1 MGAGTNETVILRGA
15 ILQAICEDNKNASQP
30 PRLRATRA
38 TPAPPI
44 VRRVHGQGRRTIIV
58 LAGALLAIGLSST
71 PVSMQPPPSATML
84 APEVAAT
91 GAEAGPARGRDEAA
105 PIEKPAFAAVS
116 AAARSGSSAPP
127 PWPSSARADSEL
139 PSWPEANNFSL
150 ANYNLLTAAD
160 APPITALFGLGV
172 RAIVID
178 AGHGGDQLGA
188 VGAGGLR
195 EKDVTLDVANRL
207 KARLER
213 NGGYQVVMTRS
224 GDETVSLARRAELA
238 NAAGADLFIS
248 IHVNSLPNGPF
259 NIIETFY
266 FGPPQD
272 AATLKLAV
280 AENQE
285 SEWPIGAFKTVIEK
299 IGDTLK
305 RQESLALARNIQASL
320 YDNVKRHDA
329 DVIDKGV
336 KVAPFAVLLGVD
348 APSVLA
354 EISCITDPREEAKLR
369 TPEYREQVASFL
381 EDGIVN
387 YLAQRRLRTGGAAR
401 YDPKNSNEAE
411 ISDRKSDG

>member
-1 MGAGTNETVILRGA
+1 ME
-15 ILQAICEDNKNASQP
+15 
-30 PRLRATRA
+30 
-38 TPAPPI
+38 
-44 VRRVHGQGRRTIIV
+44 
-58 LAGALLAIGLSST
+58 
-71 PVSMQPPPSATML
+71 PPPSETAL
-84 APEVAAT
+84 APEVAAS
-91 GAEAGPARGRDEAA
+91 GAEAVPERIRDDEVPLENPASA
-105 PIEKPAFAAVS
+105 S
-116 AAARSGSSAPP
+116 AAAEAGNPSSAPP
-127 PWPSSARADSEL
+127 PWPAPARAASEL
-139 PSWPEANNFSL
+139 PSWPEADNFSL

-401 YDPKNSNEAE
+401 YDSKNSNEAE